1 MDLKTNLAGQSQHIC
16 NTYEWCREGVSSGI
30 EQLPYLSKKD
40 ILPWYDKLT
49 RGENIIEPE
58 AACLQNTSPLIFEI

>member
-30 EQLPYLSKKD
+30 EQLPYLSKK
-40 ILPWYDKLT
+40 IYFPGMK
-49 RGENIIEPE
+49 N
-58 AACLQNTSPLIFEI
+58 